1 MTARIWLSFDLGVR
15 GDYSSLYAW
24 LDDNE
29 AEECGSSVATF
40 RFEYDGDLLESL
52 KSEIENAISL
62 SKQSRIYVVYK
73 ENGKSKGKYVFGR
86 RKRSPWDGYGTL
98 DDGSDDDDE

>member
-29 AEECGSSVATF
+29 AEECGSSVATL

-52 KSEIENAISL
+52 KSEIENAMSL

-73 ENGKSKGKYVFGR
+73 ENGKSKGKYIFGR

-98 DDGSDDDDE
+98 DDGYDDDDE